1 MPHHPH
7 IVTYEAAPIIPARA
21 HRSCVIIRRRFP
33 RDVRR
38 ESLASCPS
46 GEMES
51 TSFPRERDG
60 VRERERRSARV
71 DHHPSGESDSECLP
85 RERVGVPERELRSAS
100 LVDRPFRESTST
112 CIGSGDHLR
121 AFPQSASKNPFPSNN
136 PHRATRYQRRC
147 LRRFIVI

>member
-1 MPHHPH
+1 VTRALASRGACALRSIKFSQTNHRFVMPHHPH

-21 HRSCVIIRRRFP
+21 HLSCVIIRRRFP

-60 VRERERRSARV
+60 VREREFRSTSIAARP
-71 DHHPSGESDSECLP
+71 HSESE
-85 RERVGVPERELRSAS
+85 
-100 LVDRPFRESTST
+100 ST

-121 AFPQSASKNPFPSNN
+121 AFPQSAPKKHF
-136 PHRATRYQRRC
+136 HRTSCVMQPATSRC
-147 LRRFIVI
+147 VCDV